1 MKSMKHIQYKNI
13 SLYFAPEPPL
23 FGLLPQPSPVC
34 SVNSVSPWMAVHRL
48 SEGGH
53 DTWRFQIDIF
63 QYHPQNM
70 KSWLLNHFLNSSL
83 NEQEHLCRL
92 LYDDWGRL
100 LANPVQLL
108 SETSVFCRQG
118 WLDLFLSVV
127 SFTCAA
133 WRDVPTNCFFFNT
146 LFPHLTD
153 STYLFAFSPPAFC
166 HHSVYSPLRVCY
178 LTLSPSSQWPKKLGW
193 HDYTGYS

>member
-1 MKSMKHIQYKNI
+1 MQIKAKHQLTRQRNTEQWLNKSMKHIQYKNI

-108 SETSVFCRQG
+108 SETCVFCRQG

-133 WRDVPTNCFFFNT
+133 WRDVPTNCFFF
-146 LFPHLTD
+146 
-153 STYLFAFSPPAFC
+153 
-166 HHSVYSPLRVCY
+166 
-178 LTLSPSSQWPKKLGW
+178 
-193 HDYTGYS
+193 